1 MSQCRCAS
9 GWGGQFCEEQIDQ
22 CQGQPCHNG
31 GTCESGSGWFRC
43 LCAKGFLGPDCRI
56 NVNECSPQ
64 PCLGG
69 ATCIDGI
76 GGFTCICPPGRR
88 GARCEICKYSNKT
101 SNKKKKSSECFYYY
115 MFSIPIV
122 LSDPTSVCMNTTTL
136 SPYKSLALENE
147 EKNNFTDNE
156 LQTLQISTQDEE
168 NCNACVCENGKPK
181 CTNLWCGLPNCI
193 GGLLAK
199 NKNACKKHE
208 VCVPALRESCLTGG
222 CIARG
227 DCRVLEPSR
236 RVAPPK
242 LPAHPNCW
250 PNQAEL
256 NTNCARLTI
265 LLQLNTMPRGTSIEN
280 VCATLRQLLAA
291 RLVKSDVNFKAKLFV
306 LCDLKMGTNDSIEVT
321 MVSLFVVVIFCC
333 LVVRWDGYE
342 NEKQSIFRLEVFG
355 SNCSLIGLE
364 FLRY

>member
-1 MSQCRCAS
+1 MNV
-9 GWGGQFCEEQIDQ
+9 
-22 CQGQPCHNG
+22 PHNHAWVVPHVLM
-31 GTCESGSGWFRC
+31 ESVVLPVFVHLVGEV
-43 LCAKGFLGPDCRI
+43 PD
-56 NVNECSPQ
+56 V
-64 PCLGG
+64 
-69 ATCIDGI
+69 
-76 GGFTCICPPGRR
+76 
-88 GARCEICKYSNKT
+88 KYVSILFKIKLYN
-101 SNKKKKSSECFYYY
+101 FYYY
-115 MFSIPIV
+115 MFPIPIV
-122 LSDPTSVCMNTTTL
+122 LSDPTTVCMNTTTL

-168 NCNACVCENGKPK
+168 NCNACICENGKPK

-193 GGLLAK
+193 GGSLAK
-199 NKNACKKHE
+199 NKNACTKHE

-222 CIARG
+222 CIPRG

-242 LPAHPNCW
+242 LPAHSNCW

-291 RLVKSDVNFKAKLFV
+291 RLVKSDVNLKGKLFV

-321 MVSLFVVVIFCC
+321 MVSVQC
-333 LVVRWDGYE
+333 L
-342 NEKQSIFRLEVFG
+342 
-355 SNCSLIGLE
+355 
-364 FLRY
+364 